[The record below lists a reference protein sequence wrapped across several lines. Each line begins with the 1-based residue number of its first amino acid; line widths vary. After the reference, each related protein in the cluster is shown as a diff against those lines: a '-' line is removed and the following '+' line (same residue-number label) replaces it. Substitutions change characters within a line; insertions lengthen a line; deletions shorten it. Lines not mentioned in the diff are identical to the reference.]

1 MVERYEEI
9 KAISLCTAGSVGAAF
24 SIKRLTTP
32 DNGNVAI
39 FKDAEHTIE
48 NIGLPR
54 GARLRKRMVTQ
65 LRSTRSMTI
74 LWDASTETYSINGSI
89 ETGPV
94 G

>member
-54 GARLRKRMVTQ
+54 GARLRKRMVTPAPLDQ
-65 LRSTRSMTI
+65 I
-74 LWDASTETYSINGSI
+74 NDYSLGCFH
-89 ETGPV
+89 
-94 G
+94 